1 MTNHVHFLMTPSLED
16 SISKVMQSLGRRYVQ
31 YYNDTYSRTGT
42 LWEGRY
48 KATLIDPEQYLLT
61 CYPWSSYHYNARGK
75 EDSLISPQLLY
86 KRLGG
91 SPGERQKAYR
101 QLFRTRLAESAVEEI
116 REATNKSW
124 VLGSDRF
131 KAKIEKLTARQAAPK
146 ARGGDRKS
154 KSYRKSKINRV

>member
-1 MTNHVHFLMTPSLED
+1 
-16 SISKVMQSLGRRYVQ
+16 MQSLGRRYVQ

-61 CYPWSSYHYNARGK
+61 CSRYIELNPVRANRVRHPSKYPWSSYHYNARGK

-101 QLFRTRLAESAVEEI
+101 QLFRTHLTASAVEEI

-131 KAKIEKLTARQAAPK
+131 KVKIEKLTARQAAPK
-146 ARGGDRKS
+146 ARDGD
-154 KSYRKSKINRV
+154 